1 METLQKIHEDL
12 EIIKAMQFLNKRAL
26 TLDELVQYTGL
37 AKSYLYKKTMLNEI
51 PGASRPMGKK
61 LFFDRE
67 KIDQWLLGSHSD
79 IEPPMSDEEIE
90 SRAANYIT
98 TGKI

>member
-26 TLDELVQYTGL
+26 TFDELVQYTGM

-61 LFFDRE
+61 LYFDRE
-67 KIDQWLLGSHSD
+67 KIDQWLLGSPS
-79 IEPPMSDEEIE
+79 EPPMSDEEIE
-90 SRAANYIT
+90 SRAANFIT